1 MRKGPIS
8 GYYNEKIER
17 ELKEYKVEIE
27 RRFADSYVNMY
38 YKFPR

>member
-1 MRKGPIS
+1 MMKGPLS

-27 RRFADSYVNMY
+27 RRFNNSYMNTH
-38 YKFPR
+38 F